1 MNCFFIQMRE
11 SIRAFLKEKD
21 GASAIEYAIIA
32 GLIAVVIIAGA
43 TILGVE
49 IREIFARIGETL
61 KGMEIPEPDASGGG

>member
-32 GLIAVVIIAGA
+32 GLIAVIIIGA
-43 TILGVE
+43 VGVLGDGLDG
-49 IREIFARIGETL
+49 IFQGISELLTGEADKLTT
-61 KGMEIPEPDASGGG
+61 P